1 MAARLMVELIG
12 DSTSAV
18 TAMSKTKTAAG
29 QTETAAKKT
38 GISLGSV
45 AKAVATGY
53 AVTKILEFGKS
64 TLQVTSDAM
73 AANHRLEAT
82 YHAAGDAT
90 GQLAKHAEGLAE
102 SLGKS
107 TGVSPT
113 VIKNAEAIL
122 TTFHAVSNQTAV
134 TAGIFDR
141 ATAAAGDLAA
151 AGFGDA
157 AGNAKLLGKAL
168 QDPTQG
174 MGALRRAGVNLSA
187 AQIDQIKNMQKSG
200 DLLGAQKILLKEVE
214 GQVKGTAAA
223 TATSGAKSKVA
234 YEEMQVAIGQSL
246 MPAVK
251 VFKGEL
257 TGLFNFVSANASW
270 LVPLIVAVT
279 GFAVAVVV
287 VSKSI
292 ALFSTAIKGMQLAI
306 EGAKIAWLLLNLAF
320 SVSPIGVIILAV
332 MAVIAVLVLLYVKV
346 DWFRAFVNTAM
357 SAIVGFFVAGWNAV
371 TAIFSWFSGWLTG
384 WGGLIVAII
393 FGPFGLAMVIVNA
406 FVRGGISGVL
416 SMFAGWVGAIGG
428 VLAPVVNVVSWP
440 FRQAWSLIQSG
451 VIGPMTS
458 AWGAVV
464 GAISAAFSGVY
475 GAITGPFIS
484 AWHFIESNIIGPLK
498 SAWNG
503 VAHAIN
509 SVHVSFTIPS
519 NPVTDFLHIGGQGFE
534 WSPPFRIP
542 TLQRGGLVT
551 RTGFILAHAGEAVT
565 PLPPRA
571 RALAGAGGGPLVA
584 IGQANFGERVDVDVF
599 GRRLAWALTSRG
611 M

>member
-29 QTETAAKKT
+29 QTETAAKRT

-64 TLQVTSDAM
+64 TVQVTSDAM

-82 YHAAGDAT
+82 FKNVGDAS
-90 GQLAKHAEGLAE
+90 GSMAKHAENLAS
-102 SLGKS
+102 SLGK
-107 TGVSPT
+107 TNGVSPT

-122 TTFHAVSNQTAV
+122 TTFHAVSDQTAM

-151 AGFGDA
+151 AGFGDMSS
-157 AGNAKLLGKAL
+157 NAKLLGKAL

-200 DLLGAQKILLKEVE
+200 DLLGAQKILLGEVE
-214 GQVKGTAAA
+214 KQVKGTASA

-246 MPAVK
+246 MPAMK
-251 VFKGEL
+251 VFRNEL

-270 LVPLIVAVT
+270 LVPLITAVT
-279 GFAVAVVV
+279 GFALAVVV

-292 ALFSTAIKGMQLAI
+292 AIFSTAMKGVQAAI

-320 SVSPIGVIILAV
+320 TVSPIGVIIVAV
-332 MAVIAVLVLLYVKV
+332 LAVIAVLVLLYVKV

-371 TAIFSWFSGWLTG
+371 TAIFSWFSSWLTG
-384 WGGLIVAII
+384 WGGLVVAII

-416 SMFAGWVGAIGG
+416 SMFAGWIGAIASI
-428 VLAPVVNVVSWP
+428 L
-440 FRQAWSLIQSG
+440 
-451 VIGPMTS
+451 
-458 AWGAVV
+458 GAVV
-464 GAISAAFSGVY
+464 GVISRPFVAAWQAIYSGLIAPLSTAFGGVVSAIAGAMSGVF
-475 GAITGPFIS
+475 GAITSPFVS
-484 AWHFIESNIIGPLK
+484 AWHFIESNVIGPLK

-542 TLQRGGLVT
+542 TLQHGGLVT

-571 RALAGAGGGPLVA
+571 RALAGAGGGPLVQ
-584 IGQANFGERVDVDVF
+584 IANATFGERVDIDTF
-599 GRRLAWALTSRG
+599 GRRLAWAITSRG
-611 M
+611 L